1 MRKSKERTR
10 RRGKEQ
16 SLELTDRVMEGVYKK
31 LYSMEGVYKKL
42 DSMEGVYK
50 KLDSI
55 QKTEE
60 FDRHYRHNMTNWF
73 K

>member
-16 SLELTDRVMEGVYKK
+16 SLKLTDRVMEEVYKK
-31 LYSMEGVYKKL
+31 E

-50 KLDSI
+50 KQDSI

-73 K
+73 R